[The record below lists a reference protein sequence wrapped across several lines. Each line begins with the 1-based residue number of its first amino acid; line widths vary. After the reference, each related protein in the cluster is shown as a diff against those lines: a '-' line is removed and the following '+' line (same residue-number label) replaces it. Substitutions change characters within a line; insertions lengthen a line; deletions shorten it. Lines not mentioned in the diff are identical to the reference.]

1 MLYLYRKRPAL
12 IQDTM
17 PDIIERYYRL
27 QAPLYD
33 LTRPLFLFERNR
45 AREVLDAQKG
55 ETILEVGCGT
65 GYNITSLAKN
75 VGNTGKVYGL
85 DSSSSMLS
93 IARAKAARHE
103 WNNIHLIEG
112 DACSFKAPER
122 VDRILFSYSLSMM
135 GNSDNVIEKALENLK
150 PSGTLVIVDFFCP
163 ETGKA
168 SLLFRLWRRWL
179 AFNHVTLS
187 CAPLIYI
194 RDKARSTDVAVFRK
208 GYNYILK
215 ATF

>member
-1 MLYLYRKRPAL
+1 
-12 IQDTM
+12 M
-17 PDIIERYYRL
+17 PDIIEKYYRL

-45 AREVLDAQKG
+45 AREALDAQKG
-55 ETILEVGCGT
+55 ETLLEIGCGT
-65 GYNITSLAKN
+65 GYNIVSLAKS
-75 VGNTGKVYGL
+75 VGNVGKVYGL

-93 IARAKAARHE
+93 IARAKAARHMLS
-103 WNNIHLIEG
+103 NIHLIEG
-112 DACSFKAPER
+112 DARSFKAPEK

-163 ETGKA
+163 DTGKA
-168 SLLFRLWRRWL
+168 SLLFQLWRKWL
-179 AFNHVTLS
+179 SFNHVTLS
-187 CAPLIYI
+187 PAPLAYI
-194 RDKARSTDVAVFRK
+194 RGKASSMDVTVFRK

-215 ATF
+215 AIF